1 MMGRMDESLLSGP
14 ALTRLQ
20 TAQLTYADVGATRGV
35 LPAGYHHV
43 RRQAVVG
50 AGTER
55 FEQAARTLM
64 GWGMQRGAGLRV
76 RPSAATAAVGVV
88 ADQRLGIGRLS
99 LAAPVRVVYV
109 IDEPRRRGYAYG
121 TLPGHAERGEE
132 AFVVEIDNTDRVLL
146 TVTAFSTP
154 GSVLTRLGGP
164 VARLGQAWMAARYLR
179 SV

>member
-1 MMGRMDESLLSGP
+1 MDDSLLSGP
-14 ALTRLQ
+14 ELTRLQ
-20 TAQLTYADVGATRGV
+20 AAELTYPEVGATRGE
-35 LPAGYHHV
+35 LPAGYHHL

-88 ADQRLGIGRLS
+88 ADQRLGVGRLAI
-99 LAAPVRVVYV
+99 AAPVRVVYV
-109 IDEPRRRGYAYG
+109 VDEPRRRGYAYG

-132 AFVVEIDNTDRVLL
+132 AFVVELDATDRVLL
-146 TVTAFSTP
+146 TVTAFSAP
-154 GSVLTRLGGP
+154 GSLLTRLGGP
-164 VARLGQAWMAARYLR
+164 VARLGQVRMASRYLR
-179 SV
+179 SL